1 MEEPLLLLCLCCRYY
16 EPASFS
22 PCSTSVREEI
32 RSCNEKWTKPN
43 SWGRECYFLSPKCN
57 PFPLYFSTSKKGLEY
72 MYTSTFAFLPCV
84 SVYSNELLD
93 DQDQWRTD
101 YGSSAPLSSSISNS
115 TLPSS
120 SEKKAMAWGSFKFY
134 SSSAPPILTWAW
146 LYFPIKCGINGCGKL
161 TSHRIKNQTKEIAT
175 L

>member
-57 PFPLYFSTSKKGLEY
+57 PFPLYFMASKKGLEY
-72 MYTSTFAFLPCV
+72 MSSGHCPLLPLPFLATV
-84 SVYSNELLD
+84 SVSPNELLFRWSGPMKD
-93 DQDQWRTD
+93 WLWL
-101 YGSSAPLSSSISNS
+101 LSSVVVVNLQFNFTFVFREESNG
-115 TLPSS
+115 LGLLQVLLLFCSS
-120 SEKKAMAWGSFKFY
+120 Y
-134 SSSAPPILTWAW
+134 SDLSLTILSYQMW
-146 LYFPIKCGINGCGKL
+146 N
-161 TSHRIKNQTKEIAT
+161 
-175 L
+175 